1 MSNILVIRRKKIKMV
16 KLYSTLIKNGLK
28 EKTMLAVLL
37 SPTDV
42 RNDANYSLLVG
53 MKIGVATMQISVQDP
68 LKAINKSTTSCHT

>member
-42 RNDANYSLLVG
+42 RNDANLFTAGGKENRCSHYANQCAGS
-53 MKIGVATMQISVQDP
+53 S
-68 LKAINKSTTSCHT
+68 

>member
-42 RNDANYSLLVG
+42 RNDANLFTAGGNGNRCSHYANQCAGS
-53 MKIGVATMQISVQDP
+53 S
-68 LKAINKSTTSCHT
+68 